1 MKIDSLTPRRGLIVA
16 ALAVAVW
23 IVPLPAYAY
32 VGPGA
37 AVGLFSA
44 AAGFV
49 MAIISA
55 IGVILLWPIRALMKK
70 IHAAKVADVA
80 IGQDASRRAA

>member
-1 MKIDSLTPRRGLIVA
+1 MNSNSLFPRREWIVA

-37 AVGLFSA
+37 AVGVFSA

-49 MAIISA
+49 VAFFSA
-55 IGVILLWPIRALMKK
+55 IGVILLWPIRALIKK
-70 IHAAKVADVA
+70 LRETRIAGVAS
-80 IGQDASRRAA
+80 GQDGSSGAA